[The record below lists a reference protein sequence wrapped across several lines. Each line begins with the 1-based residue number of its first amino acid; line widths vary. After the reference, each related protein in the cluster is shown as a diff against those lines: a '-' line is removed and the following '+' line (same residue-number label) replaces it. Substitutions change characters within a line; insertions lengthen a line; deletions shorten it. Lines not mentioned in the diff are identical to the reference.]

1 MWIADDLFRPLV
13 VVVVRSFSGCRP
25 VIVREKPTAW
35 ELFFVSRGS
44 VILRILPQMM
54 AVTGLTLLL
63 VALHRRGWAQIPTIA
78 PLGLS
83 VIGATLSIFAAFRN
97 SASYERWWEARKVAG
112 LIVVEARSLARQAQ
126 NYIAAAPSDDLSR
139 RIALRCIVFT
149 QVTRDFLRDRP
160 IGEAAAPYLSSEER
174 VALVAS
180 RNPANR
186 LLASFS
192 ADIAA
197 AAAASRLSS
206 QMARTLEDRVVG
218 LTLAY
223 GMLERTKV
231 TPMPFAYTLAIRRIT
246 YLFCFLLPFGLSDL
260 ASYWA
265 PLLIVIISYISF
277 GLDALAD
284 DLEAPFADT
293 FMVVPLDAMARA
305 VEINVLELLGEKELP
320 EPIRPKNFI
329 LT

>member
-1 MWIADDLFRPLV
+1 MV
-13 VVVVRSFSGCRP
+13 VVVSSFSGSRT

-44 VILRILPQMM
+44 VILRILPQMI

-63 VALHRRGWAQIPTIA
+63 VVLHRRGWAQITTIA

-97 SASYERWWEARKVAG
+97 WASYERWWEARKVAG
-112 LIVVEARSLARQAQ
+112 LIVVEARNLTRQAQ
-126 NYIAAAPSDDLSR
+126 SHIAAAPDDDLSR
-139 RIALRCIVFT
+139 RIALRCIVFM
-149 QVTRDFLRDRP
+149 QVTGDFLRDRP
-160 IGEAAAPYLSSEER
+160 VGEAAALYLSSEER

-197 AAAASRLSS
+197 AAAASRLSPV
-206 QMARTLEDRVVG
+206 MARTLEDRVIG

-260 ASYWA
+260 TSYWA
-265 PLLIVIISYISF
+265 PLLIVIISYIFF

-293 FMVVPLDAMARA
+293 SMVVPLDAMARV
-305 VEINVLELLGEKELP
+305 VEINILELLGEKDLP

>member
-13 VVVVRSFSGCRP
+13 VVVVRSFSGYRP
-25 VIVREKPTAW
+25 VIVRDKPTAW
-35 ELFFVSRGS
+35 ELFFVYRGS
-44 VILRILPQMM
+44 AIVRILPQMM

-63 VALHRRGWAQIPTIA
+63 VALHRRGWAEIPIIA
-78 PLGLS
+78 PLGLT

-112 LIVVEARSLARQAQ
+112 LIVIEARNLARQAQ
-126 NYIAAAPSDDLSR
+126 NYIAAAPGDDLSR
-139 RIALRCIVFT
+139 RIALRCITFM
-149 QVTRDFLRDRP
+149 QVTRDHLRDRP
-160 IGEAAAPYLSSEER
+160 IGDAPYLSSEER

-186 LLASFS
+186 LLGSFS

-197 AAAASRLSS
+197 ATAAGRLSP

-223 GMLERTKV
+223 GMLERTKA
-231 TPMPFAYTLAIRRIT
+231 TPIPFAYTLAIHRIT

-260 ASYWA
+260 SSYWA
-265 PLLIVIISYISF
+265 PLLIVIISYIFF
-277 GLDALAD
+277 GLDALAG

-293 FMVVPLDAMARA
+293 FMVVPLDAMTRA
-305 VEINVLELLGEKELP
+305 VEINVLELLGEKDLP
-320 EPIRPKNFI
+320 EPIRPKNFV

>member
-1 MWIADDLFRPLV
+1 
-13 VVVVRSFSGCRP
+13 
-25 VIVREKPTAW
+25 VIVRDKPTAW
-35 ELFFVSRGS
+35 ELFFVGRGS
-44 VILRILPQMM
+44 VILRILPQML

-63 VALHRRGWAQIPTIA
+63 VVLHRRGWAEIPTIA

-83 VIGATLSIFAAFRN
+83 IVGATLSIFAAFRN

-112 LIVVEARSLARQAQ
+112 SIGIEARSLARQAQ
-126 NYIAAAPSDDLSR
+126 NYIAVVPSDDLSR
-139 RIALRCIVFT
+139 RIALRCIVFM
-149 QVTRDFLRDRP
+149 QVTRDCLRDRP
-160 IGEAAAPYLSSEER
+160 IGDALYLSPEER

-180 RNPANR
+180 RNPANL

-197 AAAASRLSS
+197 ATAASRLSA

-218 LTLAY
+218 LAAAY
-223 GMLERTKV
+223 GMLERTKA
-231 TPMPFAYTLAIRRIT
+231 TPIPFAYTLAIHRIT
-246 YLFCFLLPFGLSDL
+246 YLFCFLLPFGPSDL

-265 PLLIVIISYISF
+265 PLLIAIISYIFF

-284 DLEAPFADT
+284 DLEAPFANN

-305 VEINVLELLGEKELP
+305 VEINVLELLGEKDLP

>member
-1 MWIADDLFRPLV
+1 M
-13 VVVVRSFSGCRP
+13 
-25 VIVREKPTAW
+25 IVREKPTVW

-44 VILRILPQMM
+44 VIHRLLPQMI

-63 VALHRRGWAQIPTIA
+63 VVLHRRGWAQMPTIA

-126 NYIAAAPSDDLSR
+126 NYIAAVPGDDLSR
-139 RIALRCIVFT
+139 RIALRCIAFM
-149 QVTRDFLRDRP
+149 QLTRDFLRNRP
-160 IGEAAAPYLSSEER
+160 IGEDSAPYLSSEEH
-174 VALVAS
+174 ATLVAS

-197 AAAASRLSS
+197 AAAANRLSP
-206 QMARTLEDRVVG
+206 QMARTLEDRVVA

-231 TPMPFAYTLAIRRIT
+231 TPMPFSYTLAIRRIT
-246 YLFCFLLPFGLSDL
+246 YLSAFCFRSVSP
-260 ASYWA
+260 
-265 PLLIVIISYISF
+265 ISPATGRRCS
-277 GLDALAD
+277 
-284 DLEAPFADT
+284 
-293 FMVVPLDAMARA
+293 R
-305 VEINVLELLGEKELP
+305 
-320 EPIRPKNFI
+320 
-329 LT
+329 

>member
-1 MWIADDLFRPLV
+1 
-13 VVVVRSFSGCRP
+13 
-25 VIVREKPTAW
+25 VIVREKPTVW

-44 VILRILPQMM
+44 VIHRILPQMI

-63 VALHRRGWAQIPTIA
+63 VVLHRRGWVQIPTIA

-97 SASYERWWEARKVAG
+97 AASYERWWEARRVAG
-112 LIVVEARSLARQAQ
+112 SIGIETSSLARQAQ
-126 NYIAAAPSDDLSR
+126 NYIAAAPSDDLPR
-139 RIALRCIVFT
+139 RIALRCIVFI
-149 QVTRDFLRDRP
+149 QVTRDYLRDRP
-160 IGEAAAPYLSSEER
+160 IGDAPYLSSEER
-174 VALVAS
+174 AALVAS

-197 AAAASRLSS
+197 AAEAGRLSP

-218 LTLAY
+218 LALAY

-231 TPMPFAYTLAIRRIT
+231 TPMPFAYTLAIHRIT
-246 YLFCFLLPFGLSDL
+246 YLFCFLLPFGPSDL

-265 PLLIVIISYISF
+265 PLLITIISYIFF

-293 FMVVPLDAMARA
+293 FMVVPLDAIARA
-305 VEINVLELLGEKELP
+305 VEINVLELLGEKDLP

>member
-1 MWIADDLFRPLV
+1 MWIADDLFRPSV
-13 VVVVRSFSGCRP
+13 VVVVRSFSRYRQ
-25 VIVREKPTAW
+25 VIVRDKPTAW
-35 ELFFVSRGS
+35 ELFFVRRGS

-63 VALHRRGWAQIPTIA
+63 VALHRRGWAEIPTIA

-97 SASYERWWEARKVAG
+97 WASYERWWEARKVAG
-112 LIVVEARSLARQAQ
+112 LIVIEARNLARQAQ
-126 NYIAAAPSDDLSR
+126 SYIAAAPNDDLSR
-139 RIALRCIVFT
+139 RIALRCIVFM
-149 QVTRDFLRDRP
+149 QVTRDYLRDRP
-160 IGEAAAPYLSSEER
+160 IGDAPYLSSEER
-174 VALVAS
+174 VVLVAS

-197 AAAASRLSS
+197 AAAAGRLSP
-206 QMARTLEDRVVG
+206 QMVRTLEDRVVG

-223 GMLERTKV
+223 GILERTKV

-246 YLFCFLLPFGLSDL
+246 YLFCFLLPFGPSDL
-260 ASYWA
+260 TSYWA
-265 PLLIVIISYISF
+265 PLLIVIISYIFF

-293 FMVVPLDAMARA
+293 FMVVPLDAMARV
-305 VEINVLELLGEKELP
+305 VEINVLELLGEKNLP

>member
-1 MWIADDLFRPLV
+1 
-13 VVVVRSFSGCRP
+13 
-25 VIVREKPTAW
+25 VIVREKPTVW

-44 VILRILPQMM
+44 VIHRILPQMI

-63 VALHRRGWAQIPTIA
+63 VVLHRRGWAQIPTIA

-83 VIGATLSIFAAFRN
+83 VIGAIIFAAFRN
-97 SASYERWWEARKVAG
+97 AASYERWWEARKVAG

-126 NYIAAAPSDDLSR
+126 NYIAAVPGDDLSR
-139 RIALRCIVFT
+139 RIALRCIAFM
-149 QVTRDFLRDRP
+149 QLTRDFLRNRP
-160 IGEAAAPYLSSEER
+160 IGEDSAPYLSSEEH
-174 VALVAS
+174 ATLVAS

-197 AAAASRLSS
+197 AAAASRLSP
-206 QMARTLEDRVVG
+206 QMARTLEDRVVA
-218 LTLAY
+218 LTLAH

-231 TPMPFAYTLAIRRIT
+231 TPMPFSYTLAIRRLSYI
-246 YLFCFLLPFGLSDL
+246 FCFLLPFGLSDL
-260 ASYWA
+260 TSYWA
-265 PLLIVIISYISF
+265 PLLTVIISYIFF

-293 FMVVPLDAMARA
+293 LMVIPLDAMARG
-305 VEINVLELLGEKELP
+305 VEINVLESLGEKDLP
-320 EPIRPKNFI
+320 EPLRPKDFV